1 MLQQGHLVAAPAL
14 CRKQH
19 GVADTKIGNAAV
31 AHFIEVIGGFLTG
44 KDVAVGTQITGVCNK
59 DLVHDVVQVCVI
71 IEKNES
77 ALESLFCVVCS
88 TWMKEEQY
96 GKVSSRNAH
105 VVIFDN
111 DTPCFFCE
119 EQPLRLADLP
129 PVKMHPVILIA
140 ALTRGS

>member
-31 AHFIEVIGGFLTG
+31 AHFIEVIGDFLTG
-44 KDVAVGTQITGVCNK
+44 KGVAVGTQITGVCNK

-71 IEKNES
+71 IEKNEN
-77 ALESLFCVVCS
+77 ALESLFCTVYS

-96 GKVSSRNAH
+96 GKVSSRNARGFVWKIYH
-105 VVIFDN
+105 WLK
-111 DTPCFFCE
+111 C
-119 EQPLRLADLP
+119 
-129 PVKMHPVILIA
+129 
-140 ALTRGS
+140 TRSSS

>member
-44 KDVAVGTQITGVCNK
+44 KGVVVGTQITGVCNK
-59 DLVHDVVQVCVI
+59 DLVHDVVQVCII
-71 IEKNES
+71 IEKNEN
-77 ALESLFCVVCS
+77 ALKSLFCTVCS

-96 GKVSSRNAH
+96 GKVSSRNARGFVWEIYH
-105 VVIFDN
+105 WLK
-111 DTPCFFCE
+111 C
-119 EQPLRLADLP
+119 
-129 PVKMHPVILIA
+129 
-140 ALTRGS
+140 TRSSS

>member
-1 MLQQGHLVAAPAL
+1 M
-14 CRKQH
+14 
-19 GVADTKIGNAAV
+19 
-31 AHFIEVIGGFLTG
+31 
-44 KDVAVGTQITGVCNK
+44 
-59 DLVHDVVQVCVI
+59 VCVI
-71 IEKNES
+71 IEKNEN
-77 ALESLFCVVCS
+77 ALESLFCTVCS

-96 GKVSSRNAH
+96 GKVSSRNAR

-129 PVKMHPVILIA
+129 LVKMYPVILIA

>member
-14 CRKQH
+14 CRKQR

-44 KDVAVGTQITGVCNK
+44 KGVAVGTQITGVCNK

-71 IEKNES
+71 IEKNEN
-77 ALESLFCVVCS
+77 ALESLFCTVYS

-96 GKVSSRNAH
+96 GKVSSRNARGFVWKIYH
-105 VVIFDN
+105 WLK
-111 DTPCFFCE
+111 C
-119 EQPLRLADLP
+119 
-129 PVKMHPVILIA
+129 
-140 ALTRGS
+140 TRSSS